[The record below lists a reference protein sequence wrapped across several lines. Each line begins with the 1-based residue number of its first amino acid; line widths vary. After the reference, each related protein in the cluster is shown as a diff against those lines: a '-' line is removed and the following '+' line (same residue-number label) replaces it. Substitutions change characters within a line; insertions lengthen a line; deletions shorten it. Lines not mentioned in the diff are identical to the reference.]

1 MSMNSNESPF
11 FAKPHIVGMAVLFIV
26 FSGLLID
33 VSNAVG
39 QNDNFY
45 ADLQR
50 LDNIALKI
58 HQNYVEDI
66 QVDTLIDNGITGMIR
81 ILDPH
86 TTYFNS
92 EQYADLMMHT
102 EGRFGGLGIQISIR
116 DKVLTVQT
124 PIAGTPASR
133 AGIQSGDQIIKIDG
147 KPTAGISIDKAVS
160 KLRGEPGTKV
170 SITVRRKG
178 ESKDMDYAITR
189 EIIQIKPVPYYGVI
203 DSSIGYITL
212 ATFSEDAGDAVEK
225 AIRALVKRNIKGLV
239 FDLRFD
245 PGGLLPQAKEV
256 AEKFLPKGKL
266 IVSTRGRTPDQ
277 DHEYK
282 SENEPVLP
290 TTIPVAV
297 LVNYASASAAEI
309 VTGAIQDWD
318 RGIIVG
324 DTTFGKGSVQTV
336 LQIPQDPD
344 HHIKLTTAYY
354 YTPSGRCINRPENGV
369 RGGLAEDNDAE
380 EGGDSA
386 GADSAAHKT
395 PARKDTLHYR
405 TANGRT
411 VFGGG
416 GIIPDTVVHMELPNV
431 VVRSLFGKDA
441 FFGFANIEYARLKAK
456 NRVGAERIVIDDEI
470 MHDFYRYLDSIKF
483 TYQSIAQTKFEEFK
497 RASKVIRDSADSV
510 KKGFIIPGEK
520 PNWTDRELGDL
531 KKTSA
536 AIDSMLARESKRA
549 IADNERDVKKY
560 LTEAFLTRQFGQDD
574 ELYWQWKLSDDA
586 QLKTAIGFLTHNS
599 AYATLLKP
607 RQTVGGAMR

>member
-1 MSMNSNESPF
+1 MTDNKNRFLGKS
-11 FAKPHIVGMAVLFIV
+11 HIAGMAVLFII

-39 QNDNFY
+39 QSDNFY
-45 ADLQR
+45 
-50 LDNIALKI
+50 LDITRMEQVALTI
-58 HQNYVEDI
+58 HQKYVEDI
-66 QVDTLIDNGITGMIR
+66 QSDTLIDYGITGMLR

-86 TTYFNS
+86 TTYFNT

-133 AGIQSGDQIIKIDG
+133 AGIQSGDQIIQIDG
-147 KPTAGISIDKAVS
+147 KSTAGISIDKAVS

-170 SITVRRKG
+170 SITIRRKG
-178 ESKDMDYAITR
+178 EAKDMAYSITR
-189 EIIQIKPVPYYGVI
+189 EIIQIKPVPYYGML

-212 ATFSEDAGDAVEK
+212 STFSEDAGDAVEK
-225 AIRALVKRNIKGLV
+225 AIRALLKKNIKGLV

-256 AEKFLPKGKL
+256 AEKFLPRGKL

-290 TTIPVAV
+290 TSIPVAV

-354 YTPSGRCINRPENGV
+354 YTPSGRCINRPENGP
-369 RGGLAEDNDAE
+369 RGGLAEENDADQ
-380 EGGDSA
+380 GGDSA
-386 GADSAAHKT
+386 EDSTIHARGG
-395 PARKDTLHYR
+395 ARKDTLRYL
-405 TANGRT
+405 TNNGRT
-411 VFGGG
+411 VYGGG
-416 GIIPDTVVHMELPNV
+416 GIIPDTVVHMTIPNV

-441 FFGFANIEYARLKAK
+441 FFGFATIEYARLKAN
-456 NRVGAERIVIDDEI
+456 NRVGSDPIVIDEAI
-470 MHDFYRYLDSIKF
+470 MKDFYHYLDSVKF
-483 TYQSIAQTKFEEFK
+483 TYQSVAQSKFDEFR
-497 RASKVIRDSADSV
+497 RASRLMKDSVDSV

-520 PNWTDRELGDL
+520 PNWTDPEIGEL
-531 KKTSA
+531 KKTSE
-536 AIDSMLARESKRA
+536 AIDTLLARESKRE
-549 IADNERDVKKY
+549 IAQNEREIKKY

-574 ELYWQWKLSDDA
+574 DLYWRWKLSDDA
-586 QLKTAIGFLTHNS
+586 QLKTAVDFLTHSN
-599 AYATLLKP
+599 AYAALLKP
-607 RQTVGGAMR
+607 RQSVGGAMR